1 MSDKKWKVGDV
12 VELANK
18 EGGFTD
24 PQTGFDI
31 SRDQKMELK
40 DRIGTLTN
48 EALVSGGLLVVTK
61 SAAKSEAKSD
71 AKAEQ
76 EAIDSANEKAASP
89 APVVV
94 AAPAAKGSKKK

>member
-1 MSDKKWKVGDV
+1 M
-12 VELANK
+12 
-18 EGGFTD
+18 
-24 PQTGFDI
+24 
-31 SRDQKMELK
+31 
-40 DRIGTLTN
+40 
-48 EALVSGGLLVVTK
+48 SGGLLVVTK

-71 AKAEQ
+71 AKDEQ

>member
-1 MSDKKWKVGDV
+1 MSDKRWKVGDV

-24 PQTGFDI
+24 HETGFDI
-31 SRDQKMELK
+31 SRDQKVELK
-40 DRIGTLTN
+40 DRIGSLTN
-48 EALVSGGLLVVTK
+48 EALMSGGLLVVTK
-61 SAAKSEAKSD
+61 SAAKSEAKAD

-76 EAIDSANEKAASP
+76 EAIDSANEKAANP